1 MGHYGDYQTEIYV
14 GGLSGRLP
22 KLPVDF
28 RELEARAHAAM
39 SPSLVSYVAGGC
51 GNEHTQNINVS
62 AFERWGLIPRMLV
75 GAAKRDLSID
85 LFGMRLP
92 TPLFMSPIG
101 VIGLCAQD
109 FRGDIATAKAA
120 QKIGVPMMASTF
132 SSDPLEQVAAE
143 FGDTPGFFQ
152 LYTPNDREVAE
163 SLIRRAEAAGFKAI
177 VVTLDTWGHRMAAT
191 GS

>member
-1 MGHYGDYQTEIYV
+1 VREGTLGHYGDYQTEIYV

-92 TPLFMSPIG
+92 TPLFMSPS
-101 VIGLCAQD
+101 A
-109 FRGDIATAKAA
+109 
-120 QKIGVPMMASTF
+120 
-132 SSDPLEQVAAE
+132 SSDYA
-143 FGDTPGFFQ
+143 
-152 LYTPNDREVAE
+152 
-163 SLIRRAEAAGFKAI
+163 RRI
-177 VVTLDTWGHRMAAT
+177 SAAT
-191 GS
+191 SRRQRLRKRSASR